1 MANYKYYTY
10 CIGSKKY
17 ILRIILLL
25 KIIKI
30 NMKILQRKKFTIL
43 KNIISYSFVFTI
55 ALSLMMSVVA
65 VHSTLAENGIGNV
78 VTTKIENPLG
88 EGHLATIPA
97 FIEQLL
103 TIVIKIGVPVITL
116 AIIYAGFLFVQAQGN
131 PEKLK
136 TAKKTLL
143 YTIIGAFLL
152 LGAYV
157 FANAIGSTV
166 KDITSTT

>member
-1 MANYKYYTY
+1 
-10 CIGSKKY
+10 
-17 ILRIILLL
+17 
-25 KIIKI
+25 
-30 NMKILQRKKFTIL
+30 MKILERKKFTIL
-43 KNIISYSFVFTI
+43 RNIVSYSFVFTI
-55 ALSLMMSVVA
+55 ALTLMVSVAA
-65 VHSTLAENGIGNV
+65 VHSASATGGMGVNTA
-78 VTTKIENPLG
+78 IENPLG
-88 EGHLATIPA
+88 DGHLSTIPA

-103 TIVIKIGVPVITL
+103 TIVIKIGVPVVTL

-143 YTIIGAFLL
+143 YTVIGAFLL